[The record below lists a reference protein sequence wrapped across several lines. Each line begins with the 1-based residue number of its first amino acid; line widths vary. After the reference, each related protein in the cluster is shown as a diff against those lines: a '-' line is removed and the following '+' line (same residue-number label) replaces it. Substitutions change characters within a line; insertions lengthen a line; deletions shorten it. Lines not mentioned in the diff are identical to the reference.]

1 MGDVPVLSDIT
12 ILDHSGATPA
22 FPRGL
27 SGRSRDIANLRPRA
41 LMGESAGGHSNGL
54 SRQTGQFEQ
63 IPERRRILTL
73 REQAHTDLGEVG
85 QLTRRRAS
93 EIFPIPHR
101 ARV

>member
-1 MGDVPVLSDIT
+1 
-12 ILDHSGATPA
+12 
-22 FPRGL
+22 
-27 SGRSRDIANLRPRA
+27 
-41 LMGESAGGHSNGL
+41 
-54 SRQTGQFEQ
+54 
-63 IPERRRILTL
+63 L